1 MSCPAFGHVGAGGDS
16 CPAQALLLTPGSPT
30 AWIYGTAVRA
40 GGGLGVRLSLS
51 STLQIEDSSVL
62 ANPRPPPRVYQIA
75 EGGDYALGL
84 PSHVRL
90 LPSEM
95 LR

>member
-1 MSCPAFGHVGAGGDS
+1 M
-16 CPAQALLLTPGSPT
+16 
-30 AWIYGTAVRA
+30 
-40 GGGLGVRLSLS
+40 RLSLS

-62 ANPRPPPRVYQIA
+62 ANPRPPPHVYQIA